1 MRLIT
6 GLVVVLCA
14 ASSFAQVIY
23 EPVQYQYKS
32 GGRSY
37 YYGGADARVHMT
49 AAWPMAFGADW
60 GRSNG
65 LAFHSANVHTHREVA
80 SERPRVYTDALP
92 LRNAYIHGFT
102 ANDARNEAMA
112 NVPLYWR
119 KREMINRAIPLDR
132 GHVVPA
138 QWHRFADAGTIEIKP
153 YRSAKPYSGKGAV
166 IVIPKELLKK
176 KLFGQ
181 EEELMTLAD

>member
-1 MRLIT
+1 MRLVG

-23 EPVQYQYKS
+23 EPVQYQYKT
-32 GGRSY
+32 GGRTY
-37 YYGGADARVHMT
+37 YYGGADPRVHQS
-49 AAWPMAFGADW
+49 AAWPSVPGVDW

-65 LAFHSANVHTHREVA
+65 LAFHSANVHTSRQVRT
-80 SERPRVYTDALP
+80 ERPRVFTDALP
-92 LRNAYIHGFT
+92 LRNAWIHGFT
-102 ANDARNEAMA
+102 ANDARMEAMN

-119 KREMINRAIPLDR
+119 KRDMTNAAIPLDR

-138 QWHRFADAGTIEIKP
+138 QWQRFADAGTIEIKP
-153 YRSAKPYSGKGAV
+153 YTPAPRKERNAV

-181 EEELMTLAD
+181 DDELMTLAD